1 MKIFKKL
8 GFNPTNVNLYYQA
21 FTHTSFSNENP
32 SFVSYERLEFL
43 GDAILEFIISEYLYK
58 EKKLEE
64 GLMTRM
70 RASYVCEE
78 ACATYAKE
86 IGLDEDIRVGS
97 GETLNQTITA
107 DVFEAFVAALYLD
120 QGFEFTKDF
129 VLGIITKYIE
139 DGVNA
144 PTAEVYDA
152 IIRNLKPGDKLHA
165 EMDQLYTIIR
175 GTPPPDVC
183 DIVRKNN
190 GMNDALRVVKDQELS
205 AQQIAS
211 LKTLLTSF
219 KLETAKGE
227 N

>member
-1 MKIFKKL
+1 MKKSVTGRAEIVKAKQRLGKKIKQL
-8 GFNPTNVNLYYQA
+8 RESKKDSISQRKLASLVGLPP
-21 FTHTSFSNENP
+21 SN
-32 SFVSYERLEFL
+32 
-43 GDAILEFIISEYLYK
+43 
-58 EKKLEE
+58 
-64 GLMTRM
+64 M
-70 RASYVCEE
+70 
-78 ACATYAKE
+78 
-86 IGLDEDIRVGS
+86 
-97 GETLNQTITA
+97 
-107 DVFEAFVAALYLD
+107 
-120 QGFEFTKDF
+120 
-129 VLGIITKYIE
+129 KYIE